1 MAGDQTDFH
10 VFRGVSHTERHH
22 VVGGRCTDLLKAFM
36 ERSIAALHEWGRE
49 MVRKQ
54 NQGVGQ
60 HEPGDPLEVRRAKDS
75 KEQRKQATFLGRDVL
90 STSYTSS
97 FISMSPSK

>member
-1 MAGDQTDFH
+1 MARDQTDFH
-10 VFRGVSHTERHH
+10 VCRGVSHTERHH
-22 VVGGRCTDLLKAFM
+22 IVGGRCTDLLRAFM

-54 NQGVGQ
+54 NQGQ

-75 KEQRKQATFLGRDVL
+75 KEQRKQATFPGRDVL

-97 FISMSPSK
+97 FISLSPSK